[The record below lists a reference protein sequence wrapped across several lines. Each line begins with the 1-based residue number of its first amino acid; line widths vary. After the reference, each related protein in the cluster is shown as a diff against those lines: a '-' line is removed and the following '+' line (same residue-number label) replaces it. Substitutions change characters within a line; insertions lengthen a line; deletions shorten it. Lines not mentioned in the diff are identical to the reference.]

1 MGQETKRTVRNH
13 ERGVRLKRVS
23 VKRASTVPL
32 IDVTQIHAM
41 KSRLRHSC
49 SCYDDARC
57 PEDVSTKKKMA
68 KFLKCVLQYL
78 RVNGLKELE

>member
-1 MGQETKRTVRNH
+1 M
-13 ERGVRLKRVS
+13 S
-23 VKRASTVPL
+23 VKRASTVLL
-32 IDVTQIHAM
+32 IDVTEIHAM

-49 SCYDDARC
+49 SCCDDARC
-57 PEDVSTKKKMA
+57 PEDVSTKKKKMA

>member
-57 PEDVSTKKKMA
+57 PEDVSTKK
-68 KFLKCVLQYL
+68 
-78 RVNGLKELE
+78 NGQIFEVCSTVFAREWIEGT